1 MKITKRQLKRIIKEE
16 KAKLQEVE
24 YYGNPVGDALK
35 NLVNELM
42 ALKDP
47 EDRRFY
53 TYDIIDQLENMAS
66 RG

>member
-1 MKITKRQLKRIIKEE
+1 MKITKRQLRRLIKEE
-16 KAKLQEVE
+16 KRKLQEVE

-47 EDRRFY
+47 EERRFY
-53 TYDIIDQLENMAS
+53 TYDIIEQLEDMTN